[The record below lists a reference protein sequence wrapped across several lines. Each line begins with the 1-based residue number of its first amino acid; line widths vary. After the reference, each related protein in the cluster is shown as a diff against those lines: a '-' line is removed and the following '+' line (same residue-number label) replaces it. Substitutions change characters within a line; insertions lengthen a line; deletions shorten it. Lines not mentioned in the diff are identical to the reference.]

1 MLAPSISTTGTAT
14 TTVTEADL
22 PGPITNTATVTG
34 TYLSVNTVTT
44 TTTESVAIT
53 YTNQITVEKIATP
66 SSGPPARIG
75 DTITYTYRITN
86 TGIVT
91 LYTVSL
97 NDDKLG
103 SVPITGVP
111 LGPDQSTSAFTT
123 TVVIESDLPGP
134 LTNTVTVTGTNIL
147 AENAIA
153 TDTASVPLTY
163 TAAITVDKTASQAI
177 AIPGDTI
184 TYTYRITNTGDI
196 TLTGIIIYDDQPDAT
211 FPPISTTLGPKQ
223 STTGTYFKNITQAD
237 LPGPITNT
245 ATVTGT
251 NAIVSQTAVATDT
264 ATVVLTY
271 TTAISLEKT
280 VNVSSATLDDVITYT
295 YQITNSGNVSLT
307 NITLIDD
314 KLGPISL
321 PTTFLLPGFPTSQSI
336 SYTVSQSDFPG
347 PLTNT
352 ATVTGTNFAAA
363 EVSDTDM
370 ATVTLAYT
378 PSIQLVKTADVL
390 TAAPGQTI
398 TYTYLI
404 TNTGNVTLTGIVLN
418 DDKLGSITLGATS
431 LTPKLGTTGTATY
444 TVLAG
449 DIPAIT
455 NTATVTGD
463 DILSQ
468 PVTDTKTLIVG
479 VEAIITAITAT
490 NSSPNIVNSPTF
502 FTVTT
507 SITNGVIY
515 TWNFDDGS
523 PTATGQTVIHTY
535 TTVGTYTAVVTATNG
550 VSTIST
556 TTVVTITPGPID
568 HFALSATVPQTAG
581 LSFPIT
587 IRAEDVYGNLVDTFN
602 QAITITDTTG
612 TIVPTSVTLING
624 ITVTNF
630 TVYSATSPALDIIE
644 AISGTITGTIGIEI
658 RPNVPHTFTVVVNPT
673 TLHLCETAI
682 FTGTLTDEWN
692 NPTPNRTILVQQFA
706 GPPPVGWVTP
716 SPPSGPTDTTGTF
729 TSTLQATTAGQTN
742 VYGWE
747 IDLPKSSNNT
757 VAVSVITPAIPS
769 AITTTVIP
777 STVVT
782 GGTAIVSATVDSCAG
797 LADGVVVTFTIPG
810 AFGSVNPIT
819 ATTVGGVATTTV
831 TAGSTP
837 GSTFI
842 TGTVEGP
849 ISDATPFTI
858 IPPASPVLTIA
869 KTATPAG
876 GNVGQSS
883 TIVYQIVVSNSG
895 TATATN
901 VVITDALDSADVGFT
916 GAGSIV
922 PSGNGPVDTGGE
934 VITFTVAS
942 LGPGAS
948 VTATIEVTV
957 TASVSGTII
966 TNTAIANST
975 ETGVVGPTAPIV
987 THQVITQAVGPVYL
1001 PIIIKGGP
1009 ASLDLTVRNVVVS
1022 NLTPNTGDLVT
1033 IDVTLHNTG
1042 TAFATPFWV
1051 DLYLSTAPI
1060 NPAVNQTWEDVDGD
1074 GDPNNDDN
1082 LVPYGVAWKVG
1093 GMPAD
1098 NNISITNLVP
1108 NDLTA
1113 ANCNNYSN
1121 FIPAVPGCWETWK
1134 GIPLNNYFRNPG
1146 TYYLYVRVDS
1156 FDEPG
1161 GTSPNGEIL
1170 ESDETNNLYNN
1181 GTPIIITV
1189 GGGAPLPSVSPLTTP
1204 DLETLDSRGR
1214 PSVQP

>member
-1 MLAPSISTTGTAT
+1 
-14 TTVTEADL
+14 
-22 PGPITNTATVTG
+22 
-34 TYLSVNTVTT
+34 
-44 TTTESVAIT
+44 VAIT

-111 LGPDQSTSAFTT
+111 LGPNQSTTATNTT
-123 TVVIESDLPGP
+123 IVIESDLPGP

-147 AENAIA
+147 AENTTA
-153 TDTASVPLTY
+153 TATASVPLTY

-211 FPPISTTLGPKQ
+211 FPPISTTLGPDQ
-223 STTGTYFKNITQAD
+223 STTGTYVKNITQAD

-251 NAIVSQTAVATDT
+251 NTIVSQTAVATDT

-280 VNVSSATLDDVITYT
+280 ANVSSATLGDVITYT

-307 NITLIDD
+307 NITLVDD

-321 PTTFLLPGFPTSQSI
+321 PATSLLPGFPTSQSI
-336 SYTVSQSDFPG
+336 SYTIMQSDFPS

-352 ATVTGTNFAAA
+352 ATVTGTDFAAA

-370 ATVTLAYT
+370 ATVTLVYT
-378 PSIQLVKTADVL
+378 PSIQLVKTANVL
-390 TAAPGQTI
+390 TAAPGQMI

-404 TNTGNVTLTGIVLN
+404 TNTGNVTLTGIGLN
-418 DDKLGSITLGATS
+418 DDKLGSITLGTTS
-431 LTPKLGTTGTATY
+431 LTPTIGTTGMATY
-444 TVLAG
+444 TVQAG

-468 PVTDTKTLIVG
+468 PVTDTKTLTVG

-490 NSSPNIVNSPTF
+490 NSSPNIVNSPTL

-507 SITNGVIY
+507 IITKGVTY

-523 PTATGQTVIHTY
+523 PTGTGQTTNHTY
-535 TTVGTYTAVVTATNG
+535 TTVGIYTAVVTASNG

-568 HFALSATVPQTAG
+568 HFALSATIPQTAG
-581 LSFPIT
+581 IPFPIT
-587 IRAEDVYGNLVDTFN
+587 IRAEDAYGNLVDTFN
-602 QAITITDTTG
+602 QAITINDTTG
-612 TIVPTSVTLING
+612 TIVPTSVTLVNG

-644 AISGTITGTIGIEI
+644 AISGTITGTIEIEI
-658 RPNVPHTFTVVVNPT
+658 RPNDPYTFTVVVNPT
-673 TLHLCETAI
+673 TLRLCETAI

-692 NPTPNRTILVQQFA
+692 NPTPNRPILVRQLPS
-706 GPPPVGWVTP
+706 PPPVVTP
-716 SPPSGPTDTTGTF
+716 SPPSGSTDTSGTF
-729 TSTLQATTAGQTN
+729 TSTLQATTAGN
-742 VYGWE
+742 VDVYGLE
-747 IDLPKSSNNT
+747 TILLKTSNT
-757 VAVSVITPAIPS
+757 VPLSVITPAIPS
-769 AITTTVIP
+769 AITTTVVP

-797 LADGVVVTFTIPG
+797 LVDGVVVTFTIPG

-837 GSTFI
+837 GNPSI

-849 ISDATPFTI
+849 ISDDTPFTI
-858 IPPASPVLTIA
+858 LPPASPVLNIA
-869 KTATPAG
+869 KTATPPG
-876 GNVGQSS
+876 GNVGPGS
-883 TIVYQIVVSNSG
+883 TIVYQLVVSNSG

-901 VVITDALDSADVGFT
+901 VVITDALDSDVSFT
-916 GAGSIV
+916 GTGSII
-922 PSGNGPVDTGGE
+922 PTGNGPVDTGGGI
-934 VITFTVAS
+934 ITFTVAS
-942 LGPGAS
+942 LSAGAS

-966 TNTAIANST
+966 NNTAIANSD
-975 ETGVVGPTAPIV
+975 ETGMVGPTAPIV

-1001 PIIIKGGP
+1001 PIIIKGGLSP
-1009 ASLDLTVRNVVVS
+1009 SDLTVRSVTVVP
-1022 NLTPNTGDLVT
+1022 NPPYNTGDPVT
-1033 IDVTLHNTG
+1033 INVTLHNTG
-1042 TAFATPFWV
+1042 TTFATPFWV
-1051 DLYLSTAPI
+1051 DLYLSTSSSL
-1060 NPAVNQTWEDVDGD
+1060 NPAVNQTWDEAFADT
-1074 GDPNNDDN
+1074 
-1082 LVPYGVAWKVG
+1082 LVPYGVAWKVY

-1098 NNISITNLVP
+1098 SDFVVTNLAP
-1108 NDLTA
+1108 NDPLD
-1113 ANCNNYSN
+1113 NNSNYSN
-1121 FIPAVPGCWETWK
+1121 FIPNGLGNWEQTWK
-1134 GIPLNNYFRNPG
+1134 CIDLNNYFGSKR
-1146 TYYLYVRVDS
+1146 TYYLYVIVDS
-1156 FDEPG
+1156 YDEPNG
-1161 GTSPNGEIL
+1161 IDPNGQIL
-1170 ESDETNNLYNN
+1170 ETDETNNRFIFS
-1181 GTPIIITV
+1181 TPLNVT
-1189 GGGAPLPSVSPLTTP
+1189 GGAELPSPFNPPPCPSAMEA
-1204 DLETLDSRGR
+1204 LETSDGIRGR
-1214 PSVQP
+1214 LPVQP